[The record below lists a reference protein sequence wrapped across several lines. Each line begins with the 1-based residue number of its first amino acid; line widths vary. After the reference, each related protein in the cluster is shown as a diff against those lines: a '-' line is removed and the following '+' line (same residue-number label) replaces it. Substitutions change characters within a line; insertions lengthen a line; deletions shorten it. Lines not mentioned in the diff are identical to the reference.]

1 MTPEE
6 CAELIVSG
14 TEREYVKGLLDYVLE
29 RYNDLDLTDP
39 QVYYRIQRIYDL
51 MPSGMSQIYLQD
63 RDAILAEAERYLTEA
78 AMDADTEKAMQ
89 EYSGH
94 TPGLMY
100 SYQYQ
105 RLHESTVKGCM
116 EIINRDNVDLIN
128 NMAQKWY
135 ETSIKAVSQMSVYQK
150 GPGAIIEE
158 GVRSMNGITDI
169 TYKSGAKY
177 PIDSAIRRHI
187 ETQLNQNH
195 QRLTE
200 MRAAE
205 YGWDLF
211 MCSSHSDCRPTH
223 YDFQGQVFSKGDHI
237 GETIDGHLV
246 WDYDEMGIGN
256 VAGIYGANCRHY
268 VTPYVPGWSEPQ
280 EPPYDE
286 ATNAERYDLT
296 QKQRARERTL
306 RKDKLELYA
315 AEKSGDPEAIAQAR
329 LQVRKEQKS
338 IREFCKENDLVR
350 RYDLEKAYP
359 VNGGN

>member
-6 CAELIVSG
+6 VAERIVAG
-14 TEREYVKGLLDYVLE
+14 TEREYVKGLLDYVIA
-29 RYNDLDLTDP
+29 RYDDLDLNDP
-39 QVYYRIQRIYDL
+39 QIFYKVQRIYDL
-51 MPSGMSQIYLQD
+51 MPGDMAQIYLEN
-63 RDAILAEAERYLTEA
+63 RDAIMAESYALLEEA
-78 AMDADTEKAMQ
+78 AMDSGTERAMQ
-89 EYSGH
+89 EYTGH

-100 SYQYQ
+100 SYQYE
-105 RLHESTVKGCM
+105 RLHQATVKGCM
-116 EIINRDNVDLIN
+116 EIINRDNVDLMN

-135 ETSIKAVSQMSVYQK
+135 ETSIKAISQMTAYQK

-158 GVRSMNGITDI
+158 AVRSMNGITDI

-211 MCSSHSDCRPTH
+211 MCSAHADCRPTH
-223 YDFQGQVFSKGDHI
+223 YDFQGQIFSKGDHI
-237 GETIDGHLV
+237 GETIDGRIV

-268 VTPYVPGWSEPQ
+268 VTPYVPGYSEPQ
-280 EPPYDE
+280 TPPYDGK
-286 ATNAERYDLT
+286 TNEERYNLT

-315 AEKSGDPEAIAQAR
+315 AERSGDPDAIAQAR

-338 IREFCKENDLVR
+338 IREFCMDNDLIR
-350 RYDLEKAYP
+350 RYDLERAYP
-359 VNGGN
+359 L